1 MGHRAASAGLY
12 WGRHSAIGANRRK
25 ASPISPRLAPCARL
39 FRCLRGTS
47 MVRSVEFAR
56 AVGTTSRGYPSMQQ
70 GTSHNVSVHSAAA
83 PHESEFDQDRGR
95 LANAPC
101 EIPARGWKDVV
112 ARVQKLFGSSL
123 NAFGRRWHQEQ
134 GCCITRISLVLDT
147 GFSSD
152 QDRCLGADLS
162 VSEIECQCQACIQR
176 PAPAWK
182 SSDRA
187 G

>member
-112 ARVQKLFGSSL
+112 ARVQKLFESSL

-147 GFSSD
+147 GFHLI
-152 QDRCLGADLS
+152 RIGASALTFRYPRS
-162 VSEIECQCQACIQR
+162 KCQCQACIQR